1 MWRTGL
7 SRPGAAA
14 RTTRD
19 LTAMARRAR
28 ATGVR
33 TALSWSAR
41 TGAARVRITG
51 VRTVSRCARTGT
63 AGVRREWGRASRPR
77 RQARPMTRPRGHRRV
92 ARTGRLPR
100 ARGPWTGCGGLP
112 RPCGRVTGCGWLP
125 RAASR
130 AWRHLPVS
138 WRDRRLTRHITW
150 LTSGNGPTRGRDP
163 ARRSVRRLGLRR
175 HRGRHAR
182 ARPQPVRD
190 VFVRSGE
197 ESEFVHEPDRRRHS
211 PPGGF
216 LVRLEFHRETA
227 GRLDLVGRRQPGPPT
242 RPVHPAAQAGEAG
255 DHLGRRADGVF
266 LPVMGGDRQVDL
278 DMAARGAVLGADF
291 LPVLTGHADHRPT
304 DLFGQSVLFDRV
316 HHRLRFRHRSP
327 TTDPPHVRAKPYR
340 ACGDGVHVR

>member
-1 MWRTGL
+1 MAGRT
-7 SRPGAAA
+7 
-14 RTTRD
+14 
-19 LTAMARRAR
+19 RA
-28 ATGVR
+28 
-33 TALSWSAR
+33 
-41 TGAARVRITG
+41 TG
-51 VRTVSRCARTGT
+51 VRTVSRCAGTRT
-63 AGVRREWGRASRPR
+63 AGVRREWSRTSRPR
-77 RQARPMTRPRGHRRV
+77 GQARPMARSRRHRRV
-92 ARTGRLPR
+92 AGTRRLCR
-100 ARGPWTGCGGLP
+100 ARGR
-112 RPCGRVTGCGWLP
+112 RPCGRVTGRGWLP

-138 WRDRRLTRHITW
+138 WRDRWLTRHITW
-150 LTSGNGPTRGRDP
+150 LTRGNGPTRGRDP
-163 ARRSVRRLGLRR
+163 ARRSVRRLRLSR

-197 ESEFVHEPDRRRHS
+197 ESEFVHEPDRRWHI
-211 PPGGF
+211 PPRRF
-216 LVRLEFHRETA
+216 LVGLELHRETA

-242 RPVHPAAQAGEAG
+242 RPVHPAAQPGEAG
-255 DHLGRRADGVF
+255 DHLGRRADRVF

-278 DMAARGAVLGADF
+278 DVATRGAVLGADF

-327 TTDPPHVRAKPYR
+327 TTDPPHVRAEPYR